1 MTADTLQL
9 GQTADDSATPQDG
22 DMRLWSVTTII
33 GVLDSPGLKF
43 WAAEQAAIAATRQQ
57 ATWKGMLDDCP
68 DDCQHLSAR
77 ECEAVK
83 WLRNAMNRRPKD
95 ILSASD
101 LGTVVHTLCEE
112 YALTGQ
118 RPDTDRIEH
127 EIRTTGAPTVKP
139 DLELPTI
146 TAMLDQFDGWLSRAQ
161 PSYQATEV
169 CVYSPT
175 YGYAGT
181 CDAFMTVDGTR
192 FITDYKTTREPR
204 DGRGNPKTPY
214 PEVSLQ
220 LAAYRY
226 AEGAA
231 VWRPRRT
238 EIRWRRYYLM
248 SEAERKLAVP
258 VPEVDAGL
266 CIHITPEACEA
277 YPVAC
282 DEGVHTSF
290 LYVQEAAR
298 WNLQESKDAV
308 GEPLQFDREAV
319 AS

>member
-1 MTADTLQL
+1 MATPTLQL
-9 GQTADDSATPQDG
+9 GQPADDTATPNDG
-22 DMRLWSVTTII
+22 DLKLWSVTSII

-43 WAAEQAAIAATRQQ
+43 WAAEQSSIAAVRQQ
-57 ATWKGMLDDCP
+57 STWRGMLEDCA
-68 DDCQHLSAR
+68 DSCQHLSAR

-95 ILSASD
+95 VLSASD
-101 LGTVVHTLCEE
+101 LGSTVHALCEE
-112 YALTGQ
+112 YALTGV
-118 RPDTDRIEH
+118 RPDTDRIEE
-127 EIRTTGAPTVKP
+127 EIRTQGAPTVKP
-139 DLELPTI
+139 ELELPTV
-146 TAMLDQFDGWLSRAQ
+146 TAMLDRFDGWLARAQ

-181 CDAFMTVDGTR
+181 ADAFLTVGGTR
-192 FITDYKTTREPR
+192 FIVDYKTTREPR
-204 DGRGNPKTPY
+204 DGRGKPKTPY
-214 PEVSLQ
+214 PEVALQ

-238 EIRWRRYYLM
+238 EQQWRRYYLL
-248 SEAERKLAVP
+248 SEAEREMAVP
-258 VPEVDAGL
+258 VPEVDGAL
-266 CIHITPEACEA
+266 CIHITPEACES
-277 YPVAC
+277 YPVAS

-298 WNLQESKDAV
+298 WHLQESKNAIGD
-308 GEPLQFDREAV
+308 PLEFDGGPA
-319 AS
+319 